1 MGNLPASSYP
11 PELKTREDYDFVR
24 QNFDFSL
31 WKKDWRALL
40 FCKTWRTVKT
50 SDRLDELVQDSTHR
64 VIKSQ
69 SVNGEPYVEQ
79 EYVDDPNAKIN
90 LLGMTQDEVKQILID
105 AGDSADELNELMK
118 KEGYANAVTS
128 EIVKNDTSEE
138 VTAKQAALD
147 AKYAASKAELYNQ
160 YVDAAIHADTE
171 TQESIKKLMAQIDA
185 QYDADYAATK
195 EK

>member
-11 PELKTREDYDFVR
+11 TELKTREDYDFVR

-69 SVNGEPYVEQ
+69 SVKGESYVEQ

-90 LLGMTQDEVKQILID
+90 LLGMKQDEVKQILID
-105 AGDSADELNELMK
+105 AGDSADELNKLMK

>member
-1 MGNLPASSYP
+1 MNLPASSYP
-11 PELKTREDYDFVR
+11 TELKTREDYDFAR

-40 FCKTWRTVKT
+40 FCKTWRTTKT
-50 SDRLDELVQDSTHR
+50 SDSLDGLIQDSTHR
-64 VIKSQ
+64 VIKNQ
-69 SVNGEPYVEQ
+69 SPAGVSYVEQ
-79 EYVDDPNAKIN
+79 EYVDDPSAKIN
-90 LLGMTQDEVKQILID
+90 LFGLTQEEVKQILIA

-138 VTAKQAALD
+138 VTAKQAELD

-171 TQESIKKLMAQIDA
+171 TQESIKNLMAQIDA

>member
-11 PELKTREDYDFVR
+11 TELKTREDYFVR

-31 WKKDWRALL
+31 WKKDLRALL

-69 SVNGEPYVEQ
+69 SVNGESYVEQ

-90 LLGMTQDEVKQILID
+90 LLGMKQDEVKQILID

>member
-11 PELKTREDYDFVR
+11 AELKTREDYEFVR

-40 FCKTWRTVKT
+40 FCKTWRTTKT
-50 SDRLDELVQDSTHR
+50 SDSLDGLIQDSTHR
-64 VIKSQ
+64 VIKNQ
-69 SVNGEPYVEQ
+69 SPAGVSYVEQ
-79 EYVDDPNAKIN
+79 EYVDDPSAKIN
-90 LLGMTQDEVKQILID
+90 LFGLTQEEVKQILVD

-118 KEGYANAVTS
+118 KEGYADAVTS

-138 VTAKQAALD
+138 AAAKQAELD

-171 TQESIKKLMAQIDA
+171 TQESIKKLMTQIDA

>member
-11 PELKTREDYDFVR
+11 TELKTREDYDFVR

-31 WKKDWRALL
+31 WKKDWRVLL

-69 SVNGEPYVEQ
+69 SVNGESYVEQ

-90 LLGMTQDEVKQILID
+90 LLGMKQDEVKQILID

>member
-11 PELKTREDYDFVR
+11 TELKTREDYDFVR

-69 SVNGEPYVEQ
+69 SVNGESYVEQ

-90 LLGMTQDEVKQILID
+90 LLGMKQDEVKQILID

>member
-11 PELKTREDYDFVR
+11 TELKTREDYDFVR

-69 SVNGEPYVEQ
+69 SVNGESYVEQ

-90 LLGMTQDEVKQILID
+90 LLGMKQDEVKQILID
-105 AGDSADELNELMK
+105 AGDSADELNKLMK

>member
-11 PELKTREDYDFVR
+11 TELKTREDYDFVR

-69 SVNGEPYVEQ
+69 SVNGKSYVEQ
-79 EYVDDPNAKIN
+79 EYVDDPSAKIN
-90 LLGMTQDEVKQILID
+90 RFGLTQEEVKQILVD

-118 KEGYANAVTS
+118 KEGYADAVTS

-138 VTAKQAALD
+138 AAAKQAELD

-171 TQESIKKLMAQIDA
+171 AQESIKKLMAQIDA

-195 EK
+195 EE

>member
-11 PELKTREDYDFVR
+11 TELKTREDYDFVR
-24 QNFDFSL
+24 RNFDFSL

-69 SVNGEPYVEQ
+69 SPAGVSYVEQ
-79 EYVDDPNAKIN
+79 EYVDDPSAKIN
-90 LLGMTQDEVKQILID
+90 LFGLTQDEVKQILID
-105 AGDSADELNELMK
+105 AGDSVDELNELMK
-118 KEGYANAVTS
+118 KEGYADAVTS

-138 VTAKQAALD
+138 AAAKQAELD

-171 TQESIKKLMAQIDA
+171 TQESIKKLMTQIDA
-185 QYDADYAATK
+185 QYDAEYAATK

>member
-11 PELKTREDYDFVR
+11 TELKTKEDYDFVR

-40 FCKTWRTVKT
+40 FCKAWRAVKT
-50 SDRLDELVQDSTHR
+50 SDSADGLVQDSTHR
-64 VIKSQ
+64 VVKSQ
-69 SVNGEPYVEQ
+69 SVNGESYIEQ

-90 LLGMTQDEVKQILID
+90 LLGMTRDEVKQILID

-118 KEGYANAVTS
+118 KEGYADAVTS
-128 EIVKNDTSEE
+128 EIVKNDTCKE
-138 VTAKQAALD
+138 VAAKQAELD
-147 AKYAASKAELYNQ
+147 ARYAASKAELYSQ

-171 TQESIKKLMAQIDA
+171 TQESIKGLMAQLDA

-195 EK
+195 AV

>member
-11 PELKTREDYDFVR
+11 TELKTREDYDFVR

-40 FCKTWRTVKT
+40 FCKTWHTLKT
-50 SDRLDELVQDSTHR
+50 SDSLDGLMQDNTHR

-69 SVNGEPYVEQ
+69 SPAGASYVEQ
-79 EYVDDPNAKIN
+79 EYVDDPSAKIN
-90 LLGMTQDEVKQILID
+90 LFGLTQDEVKQILID
-105 AGDSADELNELMK
+105 AGDSVDELNELMK
-118 KEGYANAVTS
+118 KEGYADAVTS

-138 VTAKQAALD
+138 AAAKQAELD

-171 TQESIKKLMAQIDA
+171 TQESIKKLMTQIDA
-185 QYDADYAATK
+185 QYDAEYAATK

>member
-11 PELKTREDYDFVR
+11 AELKTREDYDFVR

-69 SVNGEPYVEQ
+69 SVNREPYVEQ

-90 LLGMTQDEVKQILID
+90 LLGMKQDEVKQILID

>member
-1 MGNLPASSYP
+1 VNLPASSYP
-11 PELKTREDYDFVR
+11 TELKTREDYDFAR

-40 FCKTWRTVKT
+40 FCKTWRTTKT
-50 SDRLDELVQDSTHR
+50 SDSLDGLIQDSTHR
-64 VIKSQ
+64 VIKNQ
-69 SVNGEPYVEQ
+69 SPAGVSYVEQ
-79 EYVDDPNAKIN
+79 EYVDDPSAKIN
-90 LLGMTQDEVKQILID
+90 LFGLTQEEVKQILIA

-138 VTAKQAALD
+138 VTAKQAELD

-171 TQESIKKLMAQIDA
+171 TQESIKNLMAQIDA

>member
-11 PELKTREDYDFVR
+11 TELKTREDYDFVR

-69 SVNGEPYVEQ
+69 SVNGESYVEQ

>member
-11 PELKTREDYDFVR
+11 AELKTREDYEFVR

-40 FCKTWRTVKT
+40 FCKTWHAVKT
-50 SDRLDELVQDSTHR
+50 SDSLDGLMQDSTHR

-69 SVNGEPYVEQ
+69 SPAGVSYVEQ
-79 EYVDDPNAKIN
+79 EYVDDPSAKIN
-90 LLGMTQDEVKQILID
+90 LFGLTQDEVKQILID

-118 KEGYANAVTS
+118 KEGYADTVTS
-128 EIVKNDTSEE
+128 EVVKDDTSEDAA
-138 VTAKQAALD
+138 AKQAALD
-147 AKYAASKAELYNQ
+147 AQYAASKAELYNQ
-160 YVDAAIHADTE
+160 YVDAAIHSDTD
-171 TQESIKKLMAQIDA
+171 TQKSIKELMAQLDA

>member
-11 PELKTREDYDFVR
+11 TELKTREDYDFVR
-24 QNFDFSL
+24 QNFDVSL

-69 SVNGEPYVEQ
+69 SVNGESYVEQ

-90 LLGMTQDEVKQILID
+90 LLGMKQDEVKQILID
-105 AGDSADELNELMK
+105 AGDSVDELNELMK
-118 KEGYANAVTS
+118 KEGYADAVTS

-138 VTAKQAALD
+138 AAAKQAELD

-171 TQESIKKLMAQIDA
+171 TQESIKKLMTQIDA
-185 QYDADYAATK
+185 QYDAEYAATK